1 MANIARIEQHE
12 RWTHSGPVSTSLED
26 EQVSVLEQ
34 RSRATVAAPEPL
46 GLWGFATG
54 TWISGTVIAGIFPLT
69 GAAAAIPVV
78 IVFAG
83 VAQFIAGLF
92 AYRRANVLSSTAFCC
107 FGAFNVILGI
117 FFLMAVG
124 TMLGTGGAA
133 LGLGAAATGAATGT
147 APGAAASGAA
157 GGASA
162 AMVVMGF
169 VLESFAFIALSLT
182 LAAARMNVVFSIF
195 LGLLTIGYCLSG
207 IPFLAGAVGTP
218 GWGIV
223 GSIGGWFLVASAL
236 FAFYAGAALVVNS
249 MWERTLLP
257 LGGTA

>member
-26 EQVSVLEQ
+26 DQVSVLEQ

-54 TWISGTVIAGIFPLT
+54 TWISGTVIAGVFPLT
-69 GAAAAIPVV
+69 GAAATIPVV
-78 IVFAG
+78 ILFAG

-92 AYRRANVLSSTAFCC
+92 AYRRANVLASTAFCC
-107 FGAFNVILGI
+107 FGSFNAILGI

-124 TMLGTGGAA
+124 TILGTGGAA
-133 LGLGAAATGAATGT
+133 LGLGTAAAGT
-147 APGAAASGAA
+147 APGAAAAGAA

-169 VLESFAFIALSLT
+169 VFESFAFIALALT
-182 LAAARMNVVFSIF
+182 LAAARMNIMFSVW
-195 LGLLTIGYCLSG
+195 LGLLTIGYCLAG

-218 GWGIV
+218 GWSIV
-223 GSIGGWFLVASAL
+223 GSIGGWFMVASAL

-257 LGGTA
+257 LGGRA